1 MEAAMPMMEISVVA
15 LGTKTTSLSRF
26 VAAAEVVLAGEKG
39 IKSHLTAMGTIVEAD
54 SLDRLFMIAKKMHRS
69 LFRAGAKR
77 VLTTVKIDD
86 RLDKRVSIAGKVA
99 SVERALRRSRRL
111 RK

>member
-1 MEAAMPMMEISVVA
+1 MPMMEISVVA

-26 VAAAEVVLAGEKG
+26 VVAAEAVLAKEKG

-86 RLDKRVSIAGKVA
+86 RSDKRATIAGKVA
-99 SVERALRRSRRL
+99 SVEKALGL